1 MCRAEF
7 KSFIPVVDKKMQ
19 ETIKKELGK
28 MYEEAKAELVA
39 SGDYNASKLVRF
51 TYGNTHKMVPK
62 NKDKPN
68 GAKTN

>member
-1 MCRAEF
+1 
-7 KSFIPVVDKKMQ
+7 
-19 ETIKKELGK
+19 

-39 SGDYNASKLVRF
+39 SGDYNATKLVRF

-62 NKDKPN
+62 QSSKPN